1 MHARKRPIL
10 AVLLAL
16 SLAALSCAF
25 PASPT
30 PPPVGDLP
38 TITPPTELPPA
49 VPTTAAPPTEVPA
62 TATAS
67 PTATVTPT
75 SIPCDRAA
83 FVSDVTVPDGTD
95 YAPGATLTK
104 TWRLRNNG
112 SCTWT
117 SGYALVFDHG
127 DSMGAPATQQLTTGT
142 VAPGQ
147 TIDISVTLT
156 APASEGTYRGYFKLR
171 NPSGVVFG
179 IGANADVAFWVE
191 IEVMPAGFTFAF
203 DPDWLVPMIPLI
215 PTADFSLAV
224 ANVHTCGTNRVVTFR
239 LGNDD
244 DVTFESFRLSMTDST
259 AGVAYM
265 PVTVDA
271 FATSSSTCSMSEPA
285 FPPGGNR
292 YIIRVLSPGS
302 VAGNSFSATVRACSE
317 NGLSGTCVDH
327 TLTFNLP

>member
-1 MHARKRPIL
+1 MLACQVPGTGPSEATIVALTVEAR
-10 AVLLAL
+10 
-16 SLAALSCAF
+16 
-25 PASPT
+25 PAEAEVSPAT
-30 PPPVGDLP
+30 VQ
-38 TITPPTELPPA
+38 PPTELPPA

-62 TATAS
+62 TATAP

-127 DSMGAPATQQLTTGT
+127 DSMGAPASQQLTTGT

-147 TIDISVTLT
+147 TIDVSVTLT

-191 IEVMPAGFTFAF
+191 IEVIPPGVTFAF
-203 DPDWLVPMIPLI
+203 HFTPII
-215 PTADFSLAV
+215 
-224 ANVHTCGTNRVVTFR
+224 VVI
-239 LGNDD
+239 LPYSQG
-244 DVTFESFRLSMTDST
+244 
-259 AGVAYM
+259 AGVTM
-265 PVTVDA
+265 PADSCFDLDA
-271 FATSSSTCSMSEPA
+271 GSGASCGSAGSDFRYQISGFPFDNEADPVHGTAFSNSMGSAPSKATCQSASMSSGDRELDS
-285 FPPGGNR
+285 GR
-292 YIIRVLSPGS
+292 YYCYQTSDGRYGYLHPTSLSIVS
-302 VAGNSFSATVRACSE
+302 MEFDWYTYQ
-317 NGLSGTCVDH
+317 
-327 TLTFNLP
+327 